1 MYSVFSK
8 EGCVYCDKAVSL
20 LKEKDV
26 PFTTIPLESVDE
38 LRERLSAS
46 LPPGSTYRP
55 MSFPQIVFTEHDK
68 DTVIGTYSKLC
79 DLLDEP
85 LLEENPLRFTLF
97 PIQHQSL
104 FDMYTKAIASFWT
117 PAEIS
122 LAEDTEHWKQ
132 LSDDDRYFIK
142 NILAFF
148 AGSDGIVMENLAMN
162 FLNEV
167 QSAEARQ
174 FYSSQIMIEA
184 IHSETYSLL
193 IDALAD
199 PSEALHLFQAIEVM
213 PPVRKKAAWAQKY
226 LDNTRCFAERL
237 IAFVCVEGIL
247 FSGSF
252 CAIYWLK
259 RRGVM
264 PGLCLANEF
273 ISRDEALHYDF
284 GVELYTKY
292 IKHKLPH
299 ATIESII
306 REAVDTELEFVCDA
320 IPCHLIGMN
329 SDLMCE
335 YIKFVADRAM
345 MDLTG
350 TKIYKA
356 TNPFPWMELIG
367 LDSKV
372 NFFERFPSQYQRAG
386 VMASADD
393 QTFAIDEAF

>member
-1 MYSVFSK
+1 MYTVLTKGDGSCPF
-8 EGCVYCDKAVSL
+8 CTKAVDL
-20 LKEKDV
+20 LDLKRQQYQTIAMTSMQDV
-26 PFTTIPLESVDE
+26 NEYLNDLDPEYT
-38 LRERLSAS
+38 A
-46 LPPGSTYRP
+46 STY
-55 MSFPQIVFTEHDK
+55 PQIVYNGK
-68 DTVIGTYSKLC
+68 IIGGYDKLC
-79 DLLDEP
+79 DVIDEP

-97 PIQHQSL
+97 PIQHKSL
-104 FDMYTKAIASFWT
+104 YDLYTKAIASFWT

-122 LAEDTEHWKQ
+122 LADDVRDWKT
-132 LSDDDRYFIK
+132 LSEDDRFFIK

-174 FYSSQIMIEA
+174 FYSSQIMMEA

-193 IDALAD
+193 IDALAE
-199 PSEALHLFQAIEVM
+199 PGEALQLFQAIDVM
-213 PPVRKKAAWAQKY
+213 PPVRKKAAWAMKY
-226 LDNTRCFAERL
+226 LDASKRFAERL
-237 IAFVCVEGIL
+237 VAFICVEGIL

-273 ISRDEALHYDF
+273 ISRDEALHYEF
-284 GVELYTKY
+284 GVEMYTRY
-292 IKHKLPH
+292 LKHKLPNGTVE
-299 ATIESII
+299 AII
-306 REAVDTELEFVCDA
+306 RGAVDTELEFVCDA
-320 IPCHLIGMN
+320 IPCKLIGMN
-329 SDLMCE
+329 SDLMCQ

-350 TKIYKA
+350 TKIYNA
-356 TNPFPWMELIG
+356 SNPFPWMELIG

-386 VMASADD
+386 VMTQPEQ
-393 QTFAIDEAF
+393 QTFAVDEDF

>member
-1 MYSVFSK
+1 MYTVYSK
-8 EGCVYCDKAVSL
+8 DGCPYCEKAIAL
-20 LKEKDV
+20 
-26 PFTTIPLESVDE
+26 LESKDLPWKKLVVDSLGE
-38 LRERLSAS
+38 LQEAVDDD
-46 LPPGSTYRP
+46 TVTT
-55 MSFPQIVFTEHDK
+55 FPQIVYEGSK
-68 DTVIGTYSKLC
+68 KVLIGTYDKLC
-79 DLLDEP
+79 DALDEP
-85 LLEENPLRFTLF
+85 LLEHDPLRFTLF

-122 LAEDTEHWKQ
+122 LVEDTQHWKQ
-132 LSDDDRYFIK
+132 LSPNDRYFIK

-148 AGSDGIVMENLAMN
+148 AGSDGIVIENLAMN
-162 FLNEV
+162 FLKEV

-184 IHSETYSLL
+184 IHSEMYSLL

-199 PSEALHLFQAIEVM
+199 PGEAMLLFQAIEVM
-213 PPVRKKAAWAQKY
+213 PPVRKKAAWAQQY
-226 LDNTRCFAERL
+226 LDARRCFAERL

-273 ISRDEALHYDF
+273 ISRDEALHYEF
-284 GVELYTKY
+284 GVEMYTKY
-292 IKHKLPH
+292 IKHKISNQRI
-299 ATIESII
+299 AKII

-320 IPCHLIGMN
+320 IPCSLIGMN
-329 SDLMCE
+329 SDLMCD

-350 TKIYKA
+350 QKLYDVK
-356 TNPFPWMELIG
+356 NPFPWMELIS

-386 VMASADD
+386 VMANATE
-393 QTFAIDEAF
+393 QTFGVDDDF